1 MELYR
6 NSSPG
11 EENANMFRIFTTDQA
26 MEFTTLMLDPHVTS
40 PGQAAPSIVRNDQHQ
55 DGDRR
60 ESEIYHRA
68 RQIYYR
74 GKRTS
79 ARRGSGII

>member
-1 MELYR
+1 MKLYG

-11 EENANMFRIFTTDQA
+11 EGNTNMFRIFTSDDP
-26 MEFTTLMLDPHVTS
+26 MELTTLMLDPHTTS
-40 PGQAAPSIVRNDQHQ
+40 PGHDEPSIVRNDQAQ
-55 DGDRR
+55 DGAGR

-74 GKRTS
+74 GRRTTG
-79 ARRGSGII
+79 RRGAGII

>member
-1 MELYR
+1 MKLYR

-11 EENANMFRIFTTDQA
+11 EEKADMFRIFTTDSA
-26 MEFTTLMLDPHVTS
+26 MEFTTIMLDPRAAS
-40 PGQAAPSIVRNDQHQ
+40 PRQQASSIVRNDQSQ

-74 GKRTS
+74 GRRTS